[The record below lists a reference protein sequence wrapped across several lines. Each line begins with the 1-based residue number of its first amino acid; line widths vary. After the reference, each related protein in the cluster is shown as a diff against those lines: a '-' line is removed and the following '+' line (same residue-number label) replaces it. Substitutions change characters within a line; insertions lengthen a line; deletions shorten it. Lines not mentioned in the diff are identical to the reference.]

1 MGGAKA
7 PPSFLGRM
15 NVRFFVIALL
25 EGIAFLLF
33 LAGFVALLV
42 VLP

>member
-1 MGGAKA
+1 MKF
-7 PPSFLGRM
+7 FLT
-15 NVRFFVIALL
+15 ALL